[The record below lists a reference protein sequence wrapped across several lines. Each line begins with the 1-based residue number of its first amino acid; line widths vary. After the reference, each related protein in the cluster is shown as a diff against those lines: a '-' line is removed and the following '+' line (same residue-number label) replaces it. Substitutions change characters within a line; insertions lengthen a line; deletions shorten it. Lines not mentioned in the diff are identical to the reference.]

1 MKLGLFGGG
10 FKPFTTGHFAKL
22 ADAIRDNQRTILF
35 YGMQQS
41 DGTRTQKLRK
51 IGSTGMMYDELI
63 AQSIFEIYKKA
74 LERIPGVEVVPIYSQ
89 AAKIGDMPHVR
100 SPVGAIFNKLEE
112 YVSNPDLY
120 EKVTIYGDK
129 SSMAPYM
136 RSQAF
141 KGLVRDGKIQF
152 GGAIPDSAD
161 DYTEKIDDLMVRGE
175 EEAREALKAFY
186 ASKGQEMTDDDI
198 QDVQSVRGTRVR
210 DLASAPKTSA
220 LAKRYLPPF
229 LDEDEKDKIINILT
243 GNVTARDIQAESQ
256 LRHII
261 RGFIRG

>member
-22 ADAIRDNQRTILF
+22 ADAIRDNERTILF

-41 DGTRTQKLRK
+41 DGTKTQKLRK
-51 IGSTGMMYDELI
+51 IGSTGAMYDELI
-63 AQSIFEIYKKA
+63 AQSIFEIYKEA

-89 AAKIGDMPHVR
+89 AAKIGDLPHIR

-112 YVSNPDLY
+112 YANNPDLY

-136 RSQAF
+136 RSPTF
-141 KGLVRDGKIQF
+141 KDLVRDGKVQF
-152 GGAIPDSAD
+152 GGAIPDSAE
-161 DYTEKIDDLMVRGE
+161 DYTEKIDALMIRGE
-175 EEAREALKAFY
+175 EEAREALRDFY
-186 ASKGQEMTDDDI
+186 ASKGQDMTDEEI
-198 QDVQSVRGTRVR
+198 ADVQSVRGTRVR
-210 DLASAPKTSA
+210 DLASTPETSDE
-220 LAKRYLPPF
+220 AKRYLPPF
-229 LDEDEKDKIINILT
+229 LNDDEKDKIIKILT
-243 GNVTARDIQAESQ
+243 GESPTRDVQAESQ